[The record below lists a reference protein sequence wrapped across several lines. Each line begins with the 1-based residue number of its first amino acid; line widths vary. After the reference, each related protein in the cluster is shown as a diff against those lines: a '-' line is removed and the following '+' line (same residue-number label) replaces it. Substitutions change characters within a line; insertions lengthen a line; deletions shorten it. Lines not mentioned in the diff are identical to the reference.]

1 MRQQI
6 KRIKTNHSQE
16 TESKPRD
23 CDLTPFCCN
32 GCCFLYAIRYGF
44 HGGTRQSKTHHHQ
57 DGSQH
62 HNANHFHDNSR
73 IRNFLSHNITCT
85 YDMRHLVQG
94 RSGIKPHL
102 FRCQV
107 QYACTVHG
115 RIDKHRQS
123 AENNDCRNSHRCFMR
138 LAFHDRLGSQ
148 YGSSPTDRATGGCQ
162 QSEIFIHFQQTP
174 DQ

>member
-1 MRQQI
+1 
-6 KRIKTNHSQE
+6 
-16 TESKPRD
+16 
-23 CDLTPFCCN
+23 
-32 GCCFLYAIRYGF
+32 
-44 HGGTRQSKTHHHQ
+44 
-57 DGSQH
+57 
-62 HNANHFHDNSR
+62 
-73 IRNFLSHNITCT
+73 
-85 YDMRHLVQG
+85 MRHLVQG

-123 AENNDCRNSHRCFMR
+123 AENNDCRNGHRCFMR

-174 DQ
+174 DKQTYEYGSRHYNRIDQDGRKPDLGHALECQPETIQHDTGTQYLLRTKQNTGHPCLRQMVAQTVRIYHSQQDTDDQRTEG